1 MKEVIGNLQTLNVT
15 PKVKGRLYKGVN
27 SDAIVLCTED
37 SKSIGFSG
45 TILDKGLGEFGHEV
59 GLHSSNF
66 ASDMFM
72 EYNAPITVS
81 PKPQFTELTMDEIAS
96 KFNIPVS
103 QLKIKK

>member
-1 MKEVIGNLQTLNVT
+1 MKETTLTLYKPT
-15 PKVKGRLYKGVN
+15 PKKGRLYKGVI
-27 SDAIVLCTED
+27 SHAVVLCTED
-37 SKSIGFSG
+37 SDSKSMAFSG
-45 TILDKGLGEFGHEV
+45 VVLDKGLVQFGHEV
-59 GLHSSNF
+59 GLHSSILL
-66 ASDMFM
+66 SEMFE

>member
-1 MKEVIGNLQTLNVT
+1 MKETTLTFKPT

-27 SDAIVLCTED
+27 SQAVVLCTED
-37 SKSIGFSG
+37 SDSTSMGVSG
-45 TILDKGLGEFGHEV
+45 VVLDKGLGQFGHEV
-59 GLHSSNF
+59 GLYGTISS
-66 ASDMFM
+66 SEMFE

>member
-1 MKEVIGNLQTLNVT
+1 MKETTLT
-15 PKVKGRLYKGVN
+15 FKTRIRGRLYKSIN
-27 SDAIVLCTED
+27 SNAIVLCTED
-37 SKSIGFSG
+37 SYPPSMGFSG
-45 TILDKGLGEFGHEV
+45 VVLDKGLGEFGHEV
-59 GLHSSNF
+59 GLYYTLFS
-66 ASDMFM
+66 SDMFE